1 MGRLL
6 KQDKP
11 EDLPPNIIRSFRERS
26 EDAGIDFLLLC
37 FHLFILRIAAHREK

>member
-1 MGRLL
+1 MGRPL

-26 EDAGIDFLLLC
+26 EDAGLYSTYSSVFT
-37 FHLFILRIAAHREK
+37 FSFLRIAAHRE